1 MTAVDWRSRLI
12 IRQARA
18 GDTGT
23 YFDPEYGGADAWYAF
38 HVYGS
43 PGKAFAGPFATY
55 SDALDTLDRLSDE
68 VAAEWF
74 DMDNVR
80 LSDALH

>member
-1 MTAVDWRSRLI
+1 MFGLDSHSTEANN
-12 IRQARA
+12 AR
-18 GDTGT
+18 
-23 YFDPEYGGADAWYAF
+23 Y
-38 HVYGS
+38 H
-43 PGKAFAGPFATY
+43 
-55 SDALDTLDRLSDE
+55 DALDTLDRLSDE